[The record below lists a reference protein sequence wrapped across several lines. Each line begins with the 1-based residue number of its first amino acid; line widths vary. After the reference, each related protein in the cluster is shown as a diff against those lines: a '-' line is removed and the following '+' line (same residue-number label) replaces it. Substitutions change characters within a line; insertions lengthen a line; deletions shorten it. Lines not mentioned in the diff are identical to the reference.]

1 MSVAPTVVRNQ
12 LTISG
17 GLTLGYREWGRP
29 DGPVALLLHG
39 LGEEA
44 DDWALVGPGLGK
56 RFRVIAL
63 DARGHGQSDWA
74 DSYELS
80 DFRDDVLKM
89 MDALG
94 VIAAVVVGHSMGG
107 VVAYQLAATHPDRVR
122 ALILEDMP
130 APVPASPRREIPEGP
145 EPGEVTDWEAVAALR
160 GWRNDPDPAWWDYA
174 AEIRARTLVVG
185 GARSDLPQ
193 DRLAELAALI
203 PHGSFTSLDTGH
215 CVHGER
221 PGEFLA
227 AVVPFLN
234 GAIR

>member
-1 MSVAPTVVRNQ
+1 MSIAPAVVRNQ

-29 DGPVALLLHG
+29 DGPVAVLLHG
-39 LGEEA
+39 LDGAA
-44 DDWALVGPGLGK
+44 DDWALIGPGLGR

-74 DSYELS
+74 DSYELT

-94 VIAAVVVGHSMGG
+94 VVAGAVVGHSLGAATG
-107 VVAYQLAATHPDRVR
+107 YLLAATHPDRVR
-122 ALILEDMP
+122 ALVLEDMP
-130 APVPASPRREIPEGP
+130 TVPASPPAEIPDGP
-145 EPGEVTDWEAVAALR
+145 EPGQVTDWAAVAAVR
-160 GWRNDPDPAWWDYA
+160 SWRNAADPAWWEYA
-174 AEIRARTLVVG
+174 SRIGTKTLVVG
-185 GARSDLPQ
+185 GTRSHLPQ

-203 PHGSFTSLDTGH
+203 PRGSFTSLDTDH
-215 CVHGER
+215 WVHAER

-227 AVVPFLN
+227 VVQPFLD